1 MRLRYVWYYSMLYC
15 VGTLILFGI
24 LFLCRELLDAPI
36 FTGLAFTIMGLTFLS
51 FGITFAICY
60 KKIADWSLA
69 FFDNVAFLKI
79 CYLLGMIGT
88 FILSLFMFYTAV
100 SKFLGL

>member
-1 MRLRYVWYYSMLYC
+1 MRLRHVWYYSMLYC

-24 LFLCRELLDAPI
+24 LFFCRELLDAPI
-36 FTGLAFTIMGLTFLS
+36 FTGLVFVIIGVTLLS

-69 FFDNVAFLKI
+69 FFDNVVFLKI
-79 CYLLGMIGT
+79 CYLFSMIGT
-88 FILSLFMFYTAV
+88 FILSLFMFYMAV
-100 SKFLGL
+100 SKFLRL